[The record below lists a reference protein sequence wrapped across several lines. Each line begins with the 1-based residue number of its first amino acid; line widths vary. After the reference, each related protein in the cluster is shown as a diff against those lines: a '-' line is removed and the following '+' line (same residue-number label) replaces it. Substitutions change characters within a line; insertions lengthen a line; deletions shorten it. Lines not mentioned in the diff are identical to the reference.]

1 MLIDTHCHLYS
12 EYYNNINEV
21 LDLAKNS
28 NVNILINNGCD
39 SKSNKEIIELINK
52 YKNMYGAIGIHPEEV
67 DNYSLNDIKFI
78 KDNLN
83 NKKVVAIGEIG
94 LDYHYSK
101 ENKEKQIEL
110 FELQLDIAKKYNI
123 PVIIHSRDATEDT
136 INILRK
142 YNIKG
147 VIHSFSGSLE
157 TAMIYI
163 KMGFLLGING
173 VVTFKNCNLKDV
185 LVNIGLNN
193 IILET
198 DSPYLTPVP
207 YRGKQNNPSHIL
219 DIAKY
224 ISEIFNVSL
233 EEVSKIT
240 TKNVLD
246 LYNKITID

>member
-1 MLIDTHCHLYS
+1 M
-12 EYYNNINEV
+12 
-21 LDLAKNS
+21 
-28 NVNILINNGCD
+28 
-39 SKSNKEIIELINK
+39 
-52 YKNMYGAIGIHPEEV
+52 
-67 DNYSLNDIKFI
+67 
-78 KDNLN
+78 
-83 NKKVVAIGEIG
+83 
-94 LDYHYSK
+94 
-101 ENKEKQIEL
+101 
-110 FELQLDIAKKYNI
+110 
-123 PVIIHSRDATEDT
+123 
-136 INILRK
+136 
-142 YNIKG
+142 
-147 VIHSFSGSLE
+147 
-157 TAMIYI
+157 
-163 KMGFLLGING
+163 LGING
-173 VVTFKNCNLKDV
+173 VVTFKNCNLKDI

>member
-12 EYYNNINEV
+12 EYYSDIDCIVN
-21 LDLAKNS
+21 LAKKS

-39 SKSNKEIIELINK
+39 SKSNKEVIDLLDK

-67 DNYSLNDIKFI
+67 ENYSLDDIKFI
-78 KDNLN
+78 EDNLN

-101 ENKEKQIEL
+101 ENKEKQIKL
-110 FELQLDIAKKYNI
+110 FELQLDIANKYKV

>member
-1 MLIDTHCHLYS
+1 
-12 EYYNNINEV
+12 
-21 LDLAKNS
+21 
-28 NVNILINNGCD
+28 
-39 SKSNKEIIELINK
+39 
-52 YKNMYGAIGIHPEEV
+52 
-67 DNYSLNDIKFI
+67 
-78 KDNLN
+78 
-83 NKKVVAIGEIG
+83 
-94 LDYHYSK
+94 
-101 ENKEKQIEL
+101 
-110 FELQLDIAKKYNI
+110 
-123 PVIIHSRDATEDT
+123 
-136 INILRK
+136 
-142 YNIKG
+142 
-147 VIHSFSGSLE
+147 
-157 TAMIYI
+157 
-163 KMGFLLGING
+163 MGFLLGING
-173 VVTFKNCNLKDV
+173 VVTFKNCNLKDI

>member
-12 EYYNNINEV
+12 EYYSDIDDIVN
-21 LDLAKNS
+21 LAKKS
-28 NVNILINNGCD
+28 DVNILINNGCD
-39 SKSNKEIIELINK
+39 IKSNKEVIDLLDK

-78 KDNLN
+78 EKNLN

-101 ENKEKQIEL
+101 ENKEKQIKL
-110 FELQLDIAKKYNI
+110 FELQLDIANKYKV

-157 TAMIYI
+157 TAKIYI
-163 KMGFLLGING
+163 KRGFLLGING
-173 VVTFKNCNLKDV
+173 VVTFKNCNLKDI

-246 LYNKITID
+246 LYNKIIID

>member
-12 EYYNNINEV
+12 EYYSDIDDIVN
-21 LDLAKNS
+21 LAKKS

-39 SKSNKEIIELINK
+39 SKSNKEVIDLLDK

-67 DNYSLNDIKFI
+67 DNYSLDDIKFI
-78 KDNLN
+78 EKNLN
-83 NKKVVAIGEIG
+83 NKKIVAIGEIG

-101 ENKEKQIEL
+101 ENKEKQIKL
-110 FELQLDIAKKYNI
+110 FELQLDIANKYKV

-157 TAMIYI
+157 TAKIYI
-163 KMGFLLGING
+163 KRGFLLGING
-173 VVTFKNCNLKDV
+173 VVTFKNCNLKDI